1 MMIIRVLPIHVPP
14 CYEGGY
20 LKPLHWN
27 HNMTYDDHLVWPI
40 HVPRRCEPL
49 ITPHLSLWGNAR
61 TRATFPTHKKSH
73 NPHPQ
78 GGGGEGGQDGYIT
91 LGGGWG
97 GGLAKPGSYI
107 LYTYVL
113 CTHKMY
119 INTLH
124 DGIAQA
130 ASQWKSEA
138 FEVGNCWSFVGSHVE
153 FGIAEYNRCVVN
165 TCDNFV
171 GCREGKFESA
181 AGCGCILLWLY
192 FKMGLDMK
200 KISFVRCFL
209 ILG

>member
-78 GGGGEGGQDGYIT
+78 GGGGEGVKMGT
-91 LGGGWG
+91 LHWGGVG

-107 LYTYVL
+107 YVSNPG
-113 CTHKMY
+113 K
-119 INTLH
+119 
-124 DGIAQA
+124 
-130 ASQWKSEA
+130 SQLVALMETNDHGTWFPLSL
-138 FEVGNCWSFVGSHVE
+138 
-153 FGIAEYNRCVVN
+153 
-165 TCDNFV
+165 
-171 GCREGKFESA
+171 
-181 AGCGCILLWLY
+181 CILNN
-192 FKMGLDMK
+192 FD
-200 KISFVRCFL
+200 ISFLVSFSQDGGAKNL
-209 ILG
+209 IFPGWPEISNWSSPILTSWH